1 MSVRVVF
8 VAVRRVPPHFS
19 IPPENAEVLPGG
31 AVNLTCVAI
40 GSPMPF
46 VRWRLGAV
54 ELTPEDNPPI
64 GKNILQLTDVR
75 ETATYTCVAASD
87 LGNIEYD
94 AEVRVKGTPVISVC
108 ICRTYLEHLVCP
120 HLRHMHS
127 YFSKLFFQI
136 CTESYV
142 AFSAS
147 TLSVWH
153 QKRHLAVKSRPT

>member
-1 MSVRVVF
+1 MYLYI
-8 VAVRRVPPHFS
+8 VRRVPPHFS

-75 ETATYTCVAASD
+75 ETATYTCVATSD

-94 AEVRVKGTPVISVC
+94 AEVRVKGTATLGTNRSLAFILFVVLAAVC
-108 ICRTYLEHLVCP
+108 KQWRQCRGGREGARCRCLPKFWTFEKLSEHFCLKMFAQKC
-120 HLRHMHS
+120 
-127 YFSKLFFQI
+127 QI
-136 CTESYV
+136 
-142 AFSAS
+142 
-147 TLSVWH
+147 WN
-153 QKRHLAVKSRPT
+153 

>member
-1 MSVRVVF
+1 
-8 VAVRRVPPHFS
+8 
-19 IPPENAEVLPGG
+19 VLPGG

-75 ETATYTCVAASD
+75 ETATYTCVATSD

-94 AEVRVKGTPVISVC
+94 AEVRVKGTATLGTNGSSLLLFLIYSLSTGAVPA
-108 ICRTYLEHLVCP
+108 HL
-120 HLRHMHS
+120 HRAGLGSRAGLRPNW
-127 YFSKLFFQI
+127 
-136 CTESYV
+136 
-142 AFSAS
+142 A
-147 TLSVWH
+147 
-153 QKRHLAVKSRPT
+153 